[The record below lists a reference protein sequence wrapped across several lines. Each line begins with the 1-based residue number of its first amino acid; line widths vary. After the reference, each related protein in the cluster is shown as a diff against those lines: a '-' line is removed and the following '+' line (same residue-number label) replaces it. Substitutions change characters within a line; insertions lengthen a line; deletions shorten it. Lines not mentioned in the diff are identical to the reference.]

1 VSKDLFRP
9 EAIDALQ
16 TRWTGQITAIR
27 PVSAWF
33 LTGFLSIAAF
43 AAIVFLFV
51 GSYTKKERVTGVL
64 IPADGVIR
72 LRAPENAVVT
82 SIAVKDG
89 QVVKAGDVLI
99 EVSQER
105 FSDQGATQA
114 LIERSQTLQRDQLVV
129 QAGQTVRAGSAGVV
143 AVEDRARRATA
154 DLVNLAEEIRLME
167 LQVASSQQVL
177 SNLKPLADEK
187 IVSDIQY
194 QQQNNQVLDLRAR
207 LEALKR
213 ARAALQ
219 SEIAVAR
226 SEAANL
232 RARTAAENAT
242 VERNLLLLDQDRLQ
256 RRTASVTQIRAPVAG
271 TVTALIAS
279 IGQRVDTATSLAALV
294 PTGSKMEAVLFV
306 PSSAI
311 GFIRPGRKVILRY
324 DAYPFEKFGQY
335 NGAVVSVS
343 EADVPTLD
351 LASPA
356 AAPVQNDKRTTFRIR
371 VALEQDVIDAYG
383 MRIKLKAGQTLAAD
397 IELDRRKLIEWIFD
411 PLYAFGKRL

>member
-1 VSKDLFRP
+1 
-9 EAIDALQ
+9 
-16 TRWTGQITAIR
+16 
-27 PVSAWF
+27 
-33 LTGFLSIAAF
+33 
-43 AAIVFLFV
+43 
-51 GSYTKKERVTGVL
+51 
-64 IPADGVIR
+64 
-72 LRAPENAVVT
+72 
-82 SIAVKDG
+82 
-89 QVVKAGDVLI
+89 
-99 EVSQER
+99 
-105 FSDQGATQA
+105 
-114 LIERSQTLQRDQLVV
+114 
-129 QAGQTVRAGSAGVV
+129 
-143 AVEDRARRATA
+143 
-154 DLVNLAEEIRLME
+154 M
-167 LQVASSQQVL
+167 
-177 SNLKPLADEK
+177 
-187 IVSDIQY
+187 
-194 QQQNNQVLDLRAR
+194 LDLRAR

-294 PTGSKMEAVLFV
+294 PAGSKMEAVLFV

-371 VALEQDVIDAYG
+371 VALDQDVIDAYG

-397 IELDRRKLIEWIFD
+397 IELDRRRLIEWIFD

>member
-1 VSKDLFRP
+1 MPKDLFRP

-43 AAIVFLFV
+43 AAIAFLFV

-89 QVVKAGDVLI
+89 QVVKAGDLLI

-129 QAGQTVRAGSAGVV
+129 QAGQTARAGSAGVV

-294 PTGSKMEAVLFV
+294 PAGSKMEAVLFV

-356 AAPVQNDKRTTFRIR
+356 AAPLQNDKRTTFRIR

-397 IELDRRKLIEWIFD
+397 IELDRRRLIEWIFD

>member
-1 VSKDLFRP
+1 MSKDLFRP

-51 GSYTKKERVTGVL
+51 GSYTKKERVIGVL

-89 QVVKAGDVLI
+89 QVVKAGDLLI

-114 LIERSQTLQRDQLVV
+114 LIERSQTMQRDQLVV
-129 QAGQTVRAGSAGVV
+129 QAGQTVRAGTAGVV

-294 PTGSKMEAVLFV
+294 PAGSKMEAVLFV

-371 VALEQDVIDAYG
+371 VALDQDVIDAYG

-397 IELDRRKLIEWIFD
+397 IELDRRRLIEWIFD